1 MKLALLALAGLM
13 VAVTAACGGKNTEI
27 YDGTVVSGVIAATK
41 SDRGQRPSETY
52 TIFVREDVEY
62 YIFLT
67 SPNSN
72 IAGVWSIEEDGY
84 IIKANSSTGTRTG
97 THIFSETGY
106 QTLFLKSLD
115 HAQVSRFTFKIWE
128 P

>member
-1 MKLALLALAGLM
+1 MLALAGLM
-13 VAVTAACGGKNTEI
+13 IAVTAACGGKTTEI
-27 YDGTVVSGVIAATK
+27 YDGTLVSGTVDTK
-41 SDRGQRPSETY
+41 VADGDQRPRETY

-67 SPNSN
+67 SPDSN
-72 IAGVWSIEEDGY
+72 IAGVWSVEEDGY
-84 IIKANSSTGTRTG
+84 IIKADASTDTRTG
-97 THIFSETGY
+97 THVFSETGY

-115 HAQVSRFTFKIWE
+115 DTQGSPFTFKIWV